1 MVAAVRAG
9 ASLRSTADRFGVS
22 LSTLQTWVQRAAGKR
37 LDRVDWTDRPRGPR
51 HVPHRTPAEQEDLIV
66 DLRGFLRDTS
76 PLGEYGADAIFHELC
91 NRGVADPPVPR
102 TIHRV
107 LERRGLLDGRRRQ
120 RRPPPPTGWYLPD
133 VARRQTELD
142 SVDVV
147 EGLVIEGGTEV
158 QVLTAVSLHGGLVG
172 AWPCAASI
180 TAKITVAAL
189 LGHWREVGLP
199 DYAQFDNDTRFQGPR
214 MYPDS
219 LGRVI
224 RLCLSLGVVPVF
236 VPPLEMGFQ
245 AAIESFNGRW
255 QAKVW
260 SRFHQESLAALQ
272 QRSVRYV
279 AASRER
285 AAARIDAAPRR
296 RPIPAGWRLDWQAPL
311 TGRVIFLRRTNG
323 QGAVNVL
330 GHTFAVDPRWLH
342 RLVRAEVDL
351 DGDAIRFYGLR
362 RREPSQ
368 QPLLCAVE
376 HHVPRKRFRE

>member
-9 ASLRSTADRFGVS
+9 ASLRTTADRFDVS
-22 LSTLQTWVQRAAGKR
+22 LSTLQTWVLRAAGKR

-51 HVPHRTPAEQEDLIV
+51 HVPHRTSAEQEEVIV
-66 DLRGFLRDTS
+66 DLRRWLRDSS
-76 PLGEYGADAIFHELC
+76 PLGEYGADAIYHELC
-91 NRGVADPPVPR
+91 RRGVADPPVPR

-133 VARRQTELD
+133 VARRQAELD

-158 QVLTAVSLHGGLVG
+158 QVLTAVSLYGGLIG

-180 TAKITVAAL
+180 TAKFTAATL
-189 LGHWREVGLP
+189 LGHWQAVGLP

-224 RLCLSLGVVPVF
+224 RLCLSLGVSPVF
-236 VPPLEMGFQ
+236 VPPVELGFQ

-260 SRFHQESLAALQ
+260 SRFHHESLAALQ

-285 AAARIDAAPRR
+285 ARARIEAAPGR
-296 RPIPAGWRLDWQAPL
+296 RPIPACWRLDWQAPL
-311 TGRVIFLRRTNG
+311 AGRLVFLRRTNA
-323 QGAVNVL
+323 QGAVELL
-330 GHTFAVDPRWLH
+330 GHTFAVDERWQH

-351 DGDAIRFYGLR
+351 DADAIRFYGLR

-368 QPLLCAVE
+368 QALLRVVE

>member
-9 ASLRSTADRFGVS
+9 ASLRPTADRFGVS

-37 LDRVDWTDRPRGPR
+37 LDRVDWTDRPCGPR
-51 HVPHRTPAEQEDLIV
+51 HVPHRTPADLENLIV
-66 DLRGFLRDTS
+66 DLRRWLRDTS
-76 PLGEYGADAIFHELC
+76 PLGEYGADAIYHELRSR
-91 NRGVADPPVPR
+91 NIPDPPAPR

-107 LERRGLLDGRRRQ
+107 LERRGLLDGRRRL
-120 RRPPPPTGWYLPD
+120 RRPAPPTGWYLPAL
-133 VARRQTELD
+133 ARRQAELD

-147 EGLVIEGGTEV
+147 EGLVIKGGTEV

-172 AWPCAASI
+172 AWPCGASI
-180 TAKITVAAL
+180 TAKFTVAAL

-236 VPPLEMGFQ
+236 VPPMEMGFQ
-245 AAIESFNGRW
+245 AAIESLNGRW

-260 SRFHQESLAALQ
+260 SRFHHASLAALQ
-272 QRSVRYV
+272 QRSVGYV
-279 AASRER
+279 AASRDR
-285 AAARIDAAPRR
+285 ARARIDAAPARR
-296 RPIPAGWRLDWQAPL
+296 VIPAGWRLDWQAPL
-311 TGRVIFLRRTNG
+311 AGRVIFLRRTNG
-323 QGAVNVL
+323 QGAVEVL
-330 GHTFAVDPRWLH
+330 GHPFTVDSRWQH

-362 RREPSQ
+362 RRDPSQ
-368 QPLLCAVE
+368 QPLLCAIK